1 MLGVKLVL
9 NMFFSLKKYFFW
21 GIIYK
26 AQKSLIW
33 STQFSIIRMSLE
45 RWVGKRGECKR
56 WRVSVDG
63 LKIEIMEFPGSP
75 VV

>member
-1 MLGVKLVL
+1 
-9 NMFFSLKKYFFW
+9 
-21 GIIYK
+21 
-26 AQKSLIW
+26 
-33 STQFSIIRMSLE
+33 MSLE